1 MKRLLFLFAILMPVL
16 LLSGQEL
23 TNDSDTLRKDA
34 LNVFMEADD
43 YTKKEIPFV
52 NYVRDIR
59 DAQVYIITSSRR
71 TGSGGTEFSYFLVGQ
86 KDFDG
91 MKDTIV
97 VMTNP
102 DDTQDAIR
110 AKRVRALKMGL
121 MRYVVQT
128 PLADFIDVRFTVPMK
143 ETVTSDKWNSWVFR
157 ASMSGFLQGQKTYK
171 SHDLNLN
178 TSASRVT
185 ESMRT
190 DIGAYYSYGKEIY
203 DISGTTYESESNSK
217 SLDFLN
223 VWAIN
228 NHWSYGISVDVNSST
243 YSNNDLSISVF
254 PAIEYNIFPYAESTR
269 RQLRLMYRLGYEYR
283 NYTDTTVFD
292 KMEDNLVAQSMSASY
307 SVVQKWG
314 SAGFSLNYR
323 NYLHDMS
330 IQNLGLSGSMS
341 LRVAKGLS
349 LNFGGS
355 ANMVRDQIALKK
367 GAASPEEILLR
378 RREMATNFRYF
389 SHFGLSYTFGSIY
402 NNVVNP
408 RFGGSSSGGGM
419 TIIMN

>member
-1 MKRLLFLFAILMPVL
+1 MKTIILLLILTL
-16 LLSGQEL
+16 SSNLLSGQEL

-34 LNVFMEADD
+34 LNIFMQADD

-59 DAQVYIITSSRR
+59 DAQLYVITSSRR
-71 TGSGGTEFSYFLVGQ
+71 TGSGGTELSYFLVGQ
-86 KDFDG
+86 KEFDG

-102 DDTQDAIR
+102 DDTQDAVR

-128 PLADFIDVRFTVPMK
+128 PLANYIDVRFTVPMA
-143 ETVTSDKWNSWVFR
+143 ESVTSDKWNSWVFR
-157 ASMSGFLQGQKTYK
+157 TSLGGFIQGQKTYS
-171 SHDLNLN
+171 SHDFSLNG
-178 TSASRVT
+178 SASRVT
-185 ESMRT
+185 ETMRT
-190 DIGAYYSYGKEIY
+190 DLDIYYSYGKEIY
-203 DISGTTYESESNSK
+203 DISGTSYESQSNSK
-217 SLDFLN
+217 SFDFLN

-228 NHWSYGISVDVNSST
+228 DHWSYGISSDISAST
-243 YSNNDLSISVF
+243 YSNNDLSISIF

-269 RQLRLMYRLGYEYR
+269 RQLRLMYRVGYEHR
-283 NYTDTTVFD
+283 NYTDSTVFD
-292 KMEDNLVAQSMSASY
+292 KMEDNLLAQSMSASY

-323 NYLHDMS
+323 NYLHDFSM
-330 IQNLGLSGSMS
+330 QNLGLSGSMS

-349 LNFGGS
+349 ISLGGS

-367 GAASPEEILLR
+367 GEATAEEILLR

-389 SHFGLSYTFGSIY
+389 SHFSISYTFGSIY

-408 RFGGSSSGGGM
+408 RFGGSSGGGGM